1 MAGACQH
8 QPWLPA
14 QLWLTGSRLLSASWP
29 CWALICPPPIR
40 SSLTPLPYAPHLTR
54 HIAAAAVAAG
64 NIDQAAQLIAQS
76 LTSGTEVLAAATA
89 LATTA
94 GTTAQLTQAVSLAV
108 TKYGADATA
117 AARALSEVGAAALPA
132 CKERW
137 PY

>member
-1 MAGACQH
+1 
-8 QPWLPA
+8 
-14 QLWLTGSRLLSASWP
+14 
-29 CWALICPPPIR
+29 
-40 SSLTPLPYAPHLTR
+40 
-54 HIAAAAVAAG
+54 VAAG